1 MWVTGLTSAVSPS
14 PRLHLIV
21 AGPDAPVVLVLVN
34 VVLFPGQIA
43 VSLVVKL
50 TVGLA

>member
-1 MWVTGLTSAVSPS
+1 MSPS

-21 AGPDAPVVLVLVN
+21 AGPDAPFMLVLEKVA
-34 VVLFPGQIA
+34 LLPGHIA